1 MHSLVNSLRLSQ
13 RQRDGG
19 QRPDS
24 GRSNGL
30 AQSVMAS
37 MAALT
42 ERAVVKVDRAVQS
55 NFAIQDDWL
64 EFVRGL
70 RGQTASHLLNHQ
82 AVAEVIVR
90 LYCKGAA
97 EWQAKA
103 AAYAGTGI
111 AGQGGSSNS
120 STSSGSSATS
130 SRVGTPWGA
139 ATTAAAAAAAAPG
152 SSYGNRNPLAV
163 AAAAGAAAAA
173 AAAAAAGAGSTTA
186 AGVSSSSSS
195 SVNGRS
201 IGLAALTDGG
211 GSGGTV
217 FDLLTAHYSQ
227 AGKPGGVGGVAAV
240 AAAAAGGGA
249 GAAAAAGGA
258 GAGAAAGGGAA
269 AAYAAH
275 LWKDPSGPVAR
286 LLLSCQQYAAA
297 DLKVALFC
305 R

>member
-1 MHSLVNSLRLSQ
+1 
-13 RQRDGG
+13 
-19 QRPDS
+19 
-24 GRSNGL
+24 
-30 AQSVMAS
+30 MAS

-42 ERAVVKVDRAVQS
+42 DRPVIKVDRAIQS
-55 NFAIQDDWL
+55 NFAIQDDWVD
-64 EFVRGL
+64 FVRSL
-70 RGQTASHLLNHQ
+70 HGQSASHLLNHQ

-103 AAYAGTGI
+103 AAYAGSGI
-111 AGQGGSSNS
+111 AGRGSSS
-120 STSSGSSATS
+120 SMGSGAIS
-130 SRVGTPWGA
+130 SRTGTPWGQG
-139 ATTAAAAAAAAPG
+139 TAAGAAPG
-152 SSYGNRNPLAV
+152 SGYGNRNPLAL

-173 AAAAAAGAGSTTA
+173 AAAGGSSPAAGAGAAST
-186 AGVSSSSSS
+186 SSST
-195 SVNGRS
+195 VNGRS
-201 IGLAALTDGG
+201 MGLAALTDGG

-227 AGKPGGVGGVAAV
+227 AGKPGGVGNVAAV
-240 AAAAAGGGA
+240 AAAGGG
-249 GAAAAAGGA
+249 GPGAAAAGGG
-258 GAGAAAGGGAA
+258 GAGAA